1 MSEAHAIKSDR
12 TTQLGTKSIGWLLLR
27 FSVPAIVGM
36 MVQSLYNV
44 VDRIFIGNG
53 VGPLGLA
60 GATVSFP
67 FMLVIMAF
75 GMLIGIGGGSL
86 LSISL
91 GQGKRD
97 FAEDVLN
104 NAFVLIIIIS
114 LSLTVFGLIFLDPLL
129 RITGASEAVLPYAR
143 SYMRIILLGVML
155 NNIGFGMNSFIRA
168 EGNPKIAMLTM
179 LIGAVLN
186 TILDPI
192 FIFIFNM
199 GIAGAAWATI
209 ISQAISSIWVLMY
222 FLGGKSHLTL
232 AIKRMRLRKDVVLR
246 IVAIGSAPFAMQLA
260 ASVLNTILNNQLRTY
275 GGDMAISAM
284 GIIYSMAMLI
294 LMPIFGLNQGAQP
307 IIGYNYGARQYKRVI
322 RSVELT
328 MMVATVIVVLG
339 WLVTRLFPHA
349 ILSLFSRGN
358 IELLDIG
365 TRAMKIFF
373 LMFPFV
379 GFQIVGANYFQAVGK
394 PKHAMFLSLS
404 RQVLLLIPLLL
415 ILPRFFGLDGVYGAS
430 PTSDV
435 LSSILTG
442 TFFFLELRSLRKRST
457 EGIGDASLAI
467 THSGEEI

>member
-1 MSEAHAIKSDR
+1 MSDAQATKSDR
-12 TTQLGTKSIGWLLLR
+12 TTQLGTKSIASLLLR

-91 GQGKRD
+91 GEGKKD
-97 FAEDVLN
+97 FAESVIN

-114 LSLTVFGLIFLDPLL
+114 SSLMVCGLVFLDPLL
-129 RITGASEAVLPYAR
+129 RLTGASEAVLPYAR

-155 NNIGFGMNSFIRA
+155 NNIGFSMNNFIRA
-168 EGNPKIAMLTM
+168 EGNPKIAMMTM
-179 LIGAVLN
+179 LIGAILN

-192 FIFIFNM
+192 FIFIFDM

-209 ISQAISSIWVLMY
+209 ISQAMSAIWVLSY
-222 FLGGKSHLTL
+222 FLSGKSHLT
-232 AIKRMRLRKDVVLR
+232 IDFKRMRLRKDVVLR
-246 IVAIGSAPFAMQLA
+246 IVAIGSAPFAMQIA
-260 ASVLNTILNNQLRTY
+260 ASALNTILNNQLKTY

-284 GIIYSMAMLI
+284 GIIYSVAMLI
-294 LMPIFGLNQGAQP
+294 LMPIFGLNQGSQP
-307 IIGYNYGARQYKRVI
+307 IIGYNYGAKQYKRVI

-328 MMVATVIVVLG
+328 MMVATFIVATG
-339 WLVTRLFPHA
+339 WLATRLFPQFIISA
-349 ILSLFSRGN
+349 FSRGN
-358 IELLDIG
+358 IELVDIG
-365 TRAMKIFF
+365 TRAMRIFF
-373 LMFPFV
+373 FMFPFV
-379 GFQIVGANYFQAVGK
+379 GFQVVGASYFQAVGK

-430 PTSDV
+430 PTADF

-442 TFFFLELRSLRKRST
+442 IFFFLELRSLKKMP
-457 EGIGDASLAI
+457 AVI
-467 THSGEEI
+467 TAPIPD